1 MVLYLIG
8 LGLFD
13 EQDITLRG
21 LKAVQQCERV
31 YLEAYTSILLC
42 DKAKLEAL
50 YGKDVVVADRDM
62 VESQAD
68 IILENAHQVD
78 VAFLV
83 VGDPFGATTHT
94 GAPWGL
100 AHKMQGFA
108 LFTPT
113 VGCCQYCMC
122 MAYTGCQALHMTH
135 ACHRQHTLA
144 TTQCHCSV
152 SLCDTTSTST
162 APNPPTTALLSWP
175 PPPHNLCY
183 TTHPHSPD
191 HPPAPPP
198 HTLCRPADPSP

>member
-8 LGLFD
+8 LGLYD

-50 YGKDVVVADRDM
+50 YGKDVVVADREM

-68 IILENAHQVD
+68 VILENADKVD

-94 GAPWGL
+94 GMLEGLNGFNALAGWRDILCCLLAPL
-100 AHKMQGFA
+100 LM
-108 LFTPT
+108 P
-113 VGCCQYCMC
+113 
-122 MAYTGCQALHMTH
+122 
-135 ACHRQHTLA
+135 
-144 TTQCHCSV
+144 
-152 SLCDTTSTST
+152 
-162 APNPPTTALLSWP
+162 LLS
-175 PPPHNLCY
+175 C
-183 TTHPHSPD
+183 
-191 HPPAPPP
+191 
-198 HTLCRPADPSP
+198 